1 MFRYVDWDAQG
12 RKVIKIAPHF
22 SNWVEDTSPRGWLAA
37 FWLDGVPAF
46 VRRQYILPED
56 LPKLPALPAEPRQ
69 RLFLG

>member
-22 SNWVEDTSPRGWLAA
+22 NNWIADSSPSGWLAA
-37 FWLDGVPAF
+37 FLLNGVPVF

-56 LPKLPALPAEPRQ
+56 LPKLPALPDEPRR